1 MQKKNL
7 QVGLT
12 GGIGSGKTTV
22 SKFFATLNI
31 PIYYADDTAKWLMQ
45 NDDNLINAIKSAFGE
60 DIYTDGCVLN
70 RQKLA
75 EIVFNDVKALR
86 RLESLV
92 HPAVFRHSQEW
103 AAQHPDAPY
112 LIREAA
118 LTFESGSYKLLDK
131 VITVF
136 APKEVRIQRVL
147 QRDNTT
153 KEAIE
158 ARMDKQWQDEQKME
172 LADFVIYN
180 DGKQLIIPQVLQ
192 IHKKLLAFTSS

>member
-1 MQKKNL
+1 MQKKPL

-12 GGIGSGKTTV
+12 GGIGSGKTTIT
-22 SKFFATLNI
+22 KFFATLGV
-31 PIYYADDTAKWLMQ
+31 PVYYADDAAKWLMQ
-45 NDDNLINAIKSAFGE
+45 NDETLIKAIRSAFGNE
-60 DIYTDGCVLN
+60 IYTNEQKLD

-75 EIVFNDVKALR
+75 TIVFNDVKALR
-86 RLESLV
+86 QLESLV

-103 AAQHPDAPY
+103 SAKHPDAPY

-136 APKEVRIQRVL
+136 APKKVRIQRVL
-147 QRDNTT
+147 QRDNST

-158 ARMDKQWQDEQKME
+158 ARMDKQWKDERKME

-180 DGKQLIIPQVLQ
+180 DGKQLLIPQVLE
-192 IHKKLLAFTSS
+192 INTKILNL